1 MSEATQPSGATQ
13 AQRRPFHYRD
23 LERAGASFRQ
33 MADASIAWAYGE
45 DKAAER
51 ETALNLGIADLS
63 PLPRTGYKGRDIT
76 KWLAKQKVKAG
87 EASNRAY
94 PCGKASLAARLA
106 PGEVVVLG
114 ALDGK
119 DPLPAK
125 LDAAWTDRNG
135 LCFPVPRRDASF
147 WFLLTGARCSDMF
160 AKICGVDLREKSFA
174 NHMIAQTSLA
184 RSNAIIIRDDLK
196 QAPAFHILGDSAS
209 AGYMW
214 MCLLDAMEEF
224 GGKPV
229 GLETVLALRK

>member
-1 MSEATQPSGATQ
+1 MSDATQSSGASD
-13 AQRRPFHYRD
+13 ALRRPFHYRD
-23 LERAGASFRQ
+23 LEKAGAGFRQ
-33 MADASIAWAYGE
+33 VADATIAWAYGG
-45 DKAAER
+45 DKTSER

-63 PLPRTGYKGRDIT
+63 PLPRTGYKGRDIG
-76 KWLAKQKVKAG
+76 KWLTRQKLKVG
-87 EASNRAY
+87 EASNQAY
-94 PCGKASLAARLA
+94 PCGKGSLAARLA
-106 PGEVVVLG
+106 PGEVVILG

-119 DPLPAK
+119 DPLPAR

-147 WFLLTGARCSDMF
+147 WFLLTGARCTDMF
-160 AKICGVDLREKSFA
+160 AKVCGVDLRDRSFA
-174 NHMIAQTSLA
+174 NHAIAQTSLA

-196 QAPAFHILGDSAS
+196 RAPAFHILGDSAS

-229 GLETVLALRK
+229 GLEAVLGLRK